1 MATTVGGKVDML
13 GEVKAV
19 KQLQEVY
26 STFAVWV
33 INVEVEVTEQ
43 EN

>member
-1 MATTVGGKVDML
+1 MAATVGGEVDML

-19 KQLQEVY
+19 KQFQEVY
-26 STFAVWV
+26 CTFAVWI
-33 INVEVEVTEQ
+33 INVEVEVAEQ